1 LSRLA
6 PYLTLLRENHQFRR
20 VWLSQVISNFG
31 DWFGVIAVF
40 TIILNFSD
48 SEFLLGLVIVIKFV
62 AFAAVSPFAGYVA
75 DRFDRRV
82 LMLLCDFGRGAVVL
96 SFLFVRD
103 PSLLWL
109 VYLLT
114 AMQMGFAAVFEP
126 AKQASIPNITT
137 GDDLVK
143 ANIISNLSWSVI
155 FTTGMGIG
163 GLATAWMG
171 TDAVFVINGTGY
183 ILSTWFIFRAT
194 IPHARDEETMQSLR
208 NPVRGIID
216 GYRYLFSN
224 THILRPAL
232 AKGTITFFLGGLV
245 YMLILVSEE
254 ILMLGSIG
262 LGTALLR
269 TRVRNG
275 RGACPYPAIF
285 QRRAPLGHD
294 DGPGHDNG
302 RIAVSDHRSAGGD
315 LADADPGFR
324 CPHGHRRQLGDEHR
338 PASETFAGCLSR
350 AYLQLGVAS
359 FYHVA
364 RHSVT
369 IASLLME
376 YDLLTLRQAI
386 WIFSA
391 GLVAAGSAWLFV
403 IGRREARWNRMRE
416 MQTFGVSWEGN
427 MPWSPDESCYPCG
440 GKLSCG
446 FVPTP
451 EGQKKTATRKGDRPN
466 LVAGVHEQ

>member
-1 LSRLA
+1 MNRLA

-20 VWLSQVISNFG
+20 VWLSQIISNFG

-48 SEFLLGLVIVIKFV
+48 SEFLLGLVIITKFLS
-62 AFAAVSPFAGYVA
+62 FAALSPFAGYVA
-75 DRFDRRV
+75 DRFDRRI

-109 VYLLT
+109 VYVLT

-163 GLATAWMG
+163 GLATAWLG

-194 IPHARDEETMQSLR
+194 IPHDRDEDTIQSLR
-208 NPVRGIID
+208 NPVRGIIL
-216 GYRYLFSN
+216 GYRFIFSN
-224 THILRPAL
+224 RHILRPAL
-232 AKGTITFFLGGLV
+232 AKGTITFFMGALV

-262 LGTALLR
+262 LGLLYSARGFGTAVGPVLIRRYFSDERRWVMMMGLAMISAGTLYLIIGALEVIWLMLILVFVAHTASGANWVMSTVLLQKR
-269 TRVRNG
+269 SPDAFR
-275 RGACPYPAIF
+275 
-285 QRRAPLGHD
+285 
-294 DGPGHDNG
+294 G
-302 RIAVSDHRSAGGD
+302 RIFSSEWLLFTISH
-315 LADADPGFR
+315 
-324 CPHGHRRQLGDEHR
+324 
-338 PASETFAGCLSR
+338 AS
-350 AYLQLGVAS
+350 
-359 FYHVA
+359 
-364 RHSVT
+364 SVT
-369 IASLLME
+369 IASLVME
-376 YDLLTLRQAI
+376 YGLLTLQQAI
-386 WIFSA
+386 WLFA
-391 GLVAAGSAWLFV
+391 GGLVIAGSTWLLV
-403 IGRREARWNRMRE
+403 VARKEARWHRLKSMQHARRE
-416 MQTFGVSWEGN
+416 WGREH
-427 MPWSPDESCYPCG
+427 
-440 GKLSCG
+440 
-446 FVPTP
+446 
-451 EGQKKTATRKGDRPN
+451 AI
-466 LVAGVHEQ
+466 HH

>member
-1 LSRLA
+1 MNRLA
-6 PYLTLLRENHQFRR
+6 PYLNLLRENHQFRR
-20 VWLSQVISNFG
+20 VWLSQIISNFG

-48 SEFLLGLVIVIKFV
+48 SEFLLGLVIITKFV
-62 AFAAVSPFAGYVA
+62 SFAALSPFAGYLA
-75 DRFDRRV
+75 DRFDRRM

-109 VYLLT
+109 VYMLT

-163 GLATAWMG
+163 GLATAWLG

-194 IPHARDEETMQSLR
+194 IPHARDEETMLSLR

-216 GYRYLFSN
+216 GYRFIFSN
-224 THILRPAL
+224 MHILRPAL
-232 AKGTITFFLGGLV
+232 AKGTITFFMGALV

-262 LGTALLR
+262 LGLLYSARGLGTAVGPVLIRRFFSDERRWVMMMGLAMITVGTLYLIIGSLEVIWVMLVLVFVAHTASGANWVMSTVLLQKR
-269 TRVRNG
+269 SPDAFR
-275 RGACPYPAIF
+275 
-285 QRRAPLGHD
+285 
-294 DGPGHDNG
+294 G
-302 RIAVSDHRSAGGD
+302 RIFS
-315 LADADPGFR
+315 
-324 CPHGHRRQLGDEHR
+324 
-338 PASETFAGCLSR
+338 SEWLLFTFSHAT
-350 AYLQLGVAS
+350 
-359 FYHVA
+359 
-364 RHSVT
+364 SVT
-369 IASLLME
+369 IASLVME

-386 WIFSA
+386 WLFAA
-391 GLVAAGSAWLFV
+391 GLVIAGSIWLLV
-403 IGRREARWNRMRE
+403 VARKEARWNRLKNIETVRRE
-416 MQTFGVSWEGN
+416 
-427 MPWSPDESCYPCG
+427 WSREH
-440 GKLSCG
+440 
-446 FVPTP
+446 VV
-451 EGQKKTATRKGDRPN
+451 Q
-466 LVAGVHEQ
+466 H

>member
-1 LSRLA
+1 MNRLA
-6 PYLTLLRENHQFRR
+6 PYLTLLRENHQFSR
-20 VWLSQVISNFG
+20 VWLSQIISNFG

-40 TIILNFSD
+40 TIILDFSD
-48 SEFLLGLVIVIKFV
+48 SEFLLGLVIILKFV
-62 AFAAVSPFAGYVA
+62 SFAALSPFAGYVA
-75 DRFDRRV
+75 DRFDRRM

-109 VYLLT
+109 VYMLT

-163 GLATAWMG
+163 GLATAWLG

-194 IPHARDEETMQSLR
+194 IPHARDEETMLSLR

-216 GYRYLFSN
+216 GYRFIFSN

-232 AKGTITFFLGGLV
+232 AKGTITFFMGALV

-262 LGTALLR
+262 LGLLYSARGLGTAVGPVLIRRFFSDERRWVMMMGLAMISVGTLYLVIGSLEVIWVMLALVFVAHTASGANWVMSTVLLQKR
-269 TRVRNG
+269 SPDAFR
-275 RGACPYPAIF
+275 
-285 QRRAPLGHD
+285 
-294 DGPGHDNG
+294 G
-302 RIAVSDHRSAGGD
+302 RIFS
-315 LADADPGFR
+315 
-324 CPHGHRRQLGDEHR
+324 
-338 PASETFAGCLSR
+338 SEWLLFTISHAT
-350 AYLQLGVAS
+350 
-359 FYHVA
+359 
-364 RHSVT
+364 SVT
-369 IASLLME
+369 IASLVME

-386 WIFSA
+386 WLFAA
-391 GLVAAGSAWLFV
+391 GLVIAGSTWLLV
-403 IGRREARWNRMRE
+403 VARKEARWNRLKK
-416 MQTFGVSWEGN
+416 MQTVRREWGREH
-427 MPWSPDESCYPCG
+427 
-440 GKLSCG
+440 
-446 FVPTP
+446 
-451 EGQKKTATRKGDRPN
+451 
-466 LVAGVHEQ
+466 VAQH

>member
-1 LSRLA
+1 MNRLA

-20 VWLSQVISNFG
+20 VWLSQIISNFG

-40 TIILNFSD
+40 TIILDFSD
-48 SEFLLGLVIVIKFV
+48 SEFLLGLVIITKFV
-62 AFAAVSPFAGYVA
+62 SFAALSPFAGYLA
-75 DRFDRRV
+75 DRFDRRI

-109 VYLLT
+109 VYMLT

-137 GDDLVK
+137 GDDLIK

-163 GLATAWMG
+163 GLATAWLG

-194 IPHARDEETMQSLR
+194 IPHARDEETMLSLR

-216 GYRYLFSN
+216 GYRFIFSN

-232 AKGTITFFLGGLV
+232 AKGTITFFMGALV

-262 LGTALLR
+262 LGLLYSARGFGTAVGPVLIRRYFSDERRWVMMMGFAMISAGTLYLIIGALEVIWLMLVLVFVAHTASGANWVMSTVLLQKR
-269 TRVRNG
+269 SPDAFR
-275 RGACPYPAIF
+275 
-285 QRRAPLGHD
+285 
-294 DGPGHDNG
+294 G
-302 RIAVSDHRSAGGD
+302 RIFS
-315 LADADPGFR
+315 
-324 CPHGHRRQLGDEHR
+324 
-338 PASETFAGCLSR
+338 SEWLLFTISHAT
-350 AYLQLGVAS
+350 
-359 FYHVA
+359 
-364 RHSVT
+364 SVT
-369 IASLLME
+369 IASVVME
-376 YDLLTLRQAI
+376 YELLTLRQAI
-386 WIFSA
+386 WLFAA
-391 GLVAAGSAWLFV
+391 GLVIAGSTWLLV
-403 IGRREARWNRMRE
+403 VARKEARWNRLKK
-416 MQTFGVSWEGN
+416 MQTVRRE
-427 MPWSPDESCYPCG
+427 WSREH
-440 GKLSCG
+440 
-446 FVPTP
+446 VV
-451 EGQKKTATRKGDRPN
+451 Q
-466 LVAGVHEQ
+466 H